1 MNCKL
6 KYDKKCNGVVIGIIG
21 NGRNKRYVV
30 KWPNDQ
36 VEKLTIRA
44 LEVVNEDN
52 QSHEIVSETKD
63 SHLEQ
68 SDNSDIESS
77 DNSNILDSVDEKK
90 E

>member
-6 KYDKKCNGVVIGIIG
+6 KYEKKYNGVVLGIIG

-30 KWPNDQ
+30 KWPNGQ

-52 QSHEIVSETKD
+52 QSQEIISETKD
-63 SHLEQ
+63 SYLEQ
-68 SDNSDIESS
+68 SDNSDVESS
-77 DNSNILDSVDEKK
+77 DNSNILDSIGEQK